1 MKNDFSHGKIKSSQ
15 PKTNGFGKLV
25 FYGIILLI
33 LYASNPKLPEHHS
46 SVNRIINSEMNS
58 NKPENQEKNIIKGI
72 LTVFGD
78 DLIRSLAAEMI
89 SIDDYLIFSI
99 TILELEGERH
109 SIGIGILGNV
119 YVFEQADSEIR
130 RLIRE
135 KIYNN

>member
-1 MKNDFSHGKIKSSQ
+1 MKNDFSNGKLKNPQ

-33 LYASNPKLPEHHS
+33 LYASNPKLPEHRS
-46 SVNRIINSEMNS
+46 SVNKIINSEMNS
-58 NKPENQEKNIIKGI
+58 NKPENQDNNIITSL
-72 LTVFGD
+72 LTAFGD
-78 DLIRSLAAEMI
+78 DLIRSFAEEMI
-89 SIDDYLIFSI
+89 SVDDYYFLSI

-119 YVFEQADSEIR
+119 YVFEQAESEIR
-130 RLIRE
+130 RLIKE

>member
-1 MKNDFSHGKIKSSQ
+1 MIDKKLENSQ
-15 PKTNGFGKLV
+15 TKTNGFGKLV
-25 FYGIILLI
+25 FYGIIFLV
-33 LYASNPKLPEHHS
+33 LYATNPKLPEHHS

-58 NKPENQEKNIIKGI
+58 NKPENQETNIITGI
-72 LTVFGD
+72 LTAFGD